1 MCHNEHTTT
10 IPARVAKLQSL
21 HNVNETSAKNLHFSI
36 YYFKSNR
43 EWSRQM
49 SVWFHYFSWTLDNCM
64 QWECAHQT
72 ERIHRSDCQWNG
84 RKMTVKI
91 EIKTSVCPRVTESA
105 SARIVRPGRTQ
116 WTMTNCTC
124 HNYSNEIWS
133 LICIHAEFP
142 FCNSYSFDS
151 SYYTPHISLLFSLF
165 FLFISL
171 LVPHNPLGHSMSN
184 KNGIF
189 MSSSSTYWEWGKWT
203 EQSMNKK
210 NVYALRCKNFQLSTV
225 DVLSQVEISRE
236 SRLICE
242 IKECNSC
249 TATHPRPSLSAHSS
263 GWGPTPCGFLKI
275 CAIELQFLFFE
286 RGSTKED
293 WNTKKEEVKL
303 DIIYRLV

>member
-1 MCHNEHTTT
+1 
-10 IPARVAKLQSL
+10 
-21 HNVNETSAKNLHFSI
+21 
-36 YYFKSNR
+36 
-43 EWSRQM
+43 
-49 SVWFHYFSWTLDNCM
+49 
-64 QWECAHQT
+64 
-72 ERIHRSDCQWNG
+72 
-84 RKMTVKI
+84 MTVKI

-142 FCNSYSFDS
+142 FCNSHSFDS
-151 SYYTPHISLLFSLF
+151 SYYTPHISLLSFL

-189 MSSSSTYWEWGKWT
+189 MSSSTHIVSEANELNNQWI
-203 EQSMNKK
+203 KK
-210 NVYALRCKNFQLSTV
+210 NVYALHCKNFQLLTV

-242 IKECNSC
+242 KKSVNSARRL
-249 TATHPRPSLSAHSS
+249 TLPLLSAYSS
-263 GWGPTPCGFLKI
+263 GWGPTPCGFWKFVQLNYSFYFSKEAQQKKI
-275 CAIELQFLFFE
+275 ETQKKKKWN
-286 RGSTKED
+286 STS
-293 WNTKKEEVKL
+293 
-303 DIIYRLV
+303 YRLV